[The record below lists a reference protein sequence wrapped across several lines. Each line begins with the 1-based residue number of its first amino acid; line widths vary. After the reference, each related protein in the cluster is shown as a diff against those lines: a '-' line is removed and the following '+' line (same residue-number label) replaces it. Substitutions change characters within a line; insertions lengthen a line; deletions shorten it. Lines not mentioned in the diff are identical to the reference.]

1 MDVQVPKEIKLY
13 SKEID
18 IDRLRIKLQ
27 MLLELIRT
35 FNEKYPATAIKKVTN
50 LRTLC
55 ELMSDVGC
63 SKSLLCE
70 VFSLLRIALTI
81 PVTSA
86 TAERAFSALRRLKN
100 FLRSTMSQPRLNHV
114 ILHIRKEGTDKLD
127 LTTIAK
133 EFVSINERKIFIL
146 VALNNQLIII
156 LQ

>member
-1 MDVQVPKEIKLY
+1 MY

-18 IDRLRIKLQ
+18 IDRLRIQLQ
-27 MLLELIRT
+27 MLPELIKT
-35 FNEKYPATAIKKVTN
+35 FNEKNPATAIKKVAN

-55 ELMSDVGC
+55 EVMSDVGC

-114 ILHIRKEGTDKLD
+114 MILHIHKETTDKLD
-127 LTTIAK
+127 LTTIAR
-133 EFVSINERKIFIL
+133 EFVSINEKRGNYFGRFE
-146 VALNNQLIII
+146 
-156 LQ
+156 